1 MKGLRLNYK
10 RRAMRPERRL
20 TRLAAPQR
28 AARTGVRRLRSQRRR
43 GFPKPAVSQLD
54 KVLDL
59 A

>member
-28 AARTGVRRLRSQRRR
+28 AARGVRRQRSQRRR